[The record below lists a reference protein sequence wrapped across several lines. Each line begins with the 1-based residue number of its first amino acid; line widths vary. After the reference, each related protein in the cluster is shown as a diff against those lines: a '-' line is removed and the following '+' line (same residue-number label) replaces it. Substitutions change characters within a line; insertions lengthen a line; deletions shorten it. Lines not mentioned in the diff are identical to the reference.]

1 MYETIKKEIIN
12 IIPTCKKNPILK
24 DFIEKIYGAYNET
37 DHILISAVYKYLE
50 QRDTINKKQQYNTV
64 SELFSEFVIDE
75 TIKKINQIED
85 EDIEQY
91 KEIYNPYEKYNELFI
106 FKQINLSEN
115 EANFLCYLMN
125 HH

>member
-1 MYETIKKEIIN
+1 V
-12 IIPTCKKNPILK
+12 CSSDL
-24 DFIEKIYGAYNET
+24 YGAYNET

-50 QRDTINKKQQYNTV
+50 QRDIINKKKQYNTV

-85 EDIEQY
+85 VDIEQY
-91 KEIYNPYEKYNELFI
+91 KKIYNPYEKYTELFI
-106 FKQINLSEN
+106 FEKIKLSEN
-115 EANFLCYLMN
+115 QAIFLCYLMN